1 MSTIFAYKT
10 HDITQSISTFAGTI
24 WFYSHDTLN
33 HVERDCFRSNN
44 NDQNELFYV
53 HQSAATDMIQYSYH
67 IILRYIYIYTHVFSR
82 SFWLTFSKSLGP
94 RQRRKPTPTHSATMR
109 RAKLGK
115 RTRRLVQARADFRSK
130 LFRDFRVHGL
140 TVPQAVS
147 MWADR
152 LCRHWYAAQ
161 AFSFALHA
169 SNYSWVFHSIP

>member
-1 MSTIFAYKT
+1 MVLFTWHIKPCRTRLLWIKQQWSKRTVLRTSVSRYWYDTIF
-10 HDITQSISTFAGTI
+10 ISYYI
-24 WFYSHDTLN
+24 K
-33 HVERDCFRSNN
+33 
-44 NDQNELFYV
+44 
-53 HQSAATDMIQYSYH
+53 I
-67 IILRYIYIYTHVFSR
+67 YIYIHMFFSR

-130 LFRDFRVHGL
+130 LFRDFRVHGVHGL